1 MGTLCKSAPVKEIMN
16 TKKKHILIALH
27 LYTAGGAERQ
37 ALYLAKGL
45 QDHGYAVSVI
55 AFGEGKGLAW
65 DRFQAAGIHCLA
77 LGFRE
82 KLILG
87 EKKGIKENLLFWRY
101 QRQLIKTIQK
111 LRVDIILP
119 FTYPANVIYGQY
131 WQKMGAKA
139 CYWNQRDEGRWFSGS
154 KIELK
159 ALENCT
165 GIISNS
171 LEGKLFLEQYT
182 QRAIQIIHNGI
193 ELPIE
198 TAKPELVKDQYRVVM
213 VANLH
218 TYKDHLTLLK
228 AWKLFIESKPENTKL
243 LLAGKKADTYPMLQ
257 AFVDEHKLGDSV
269 QFLDV
274 VEDVYALLA
283 TCHLAVFSSNKEG
296 LPNGILECM
305 AAGLPVVAT
314 DIHGAR
320 EALGGDDY
328 LVESGDCEKLLAL
341 IQMLYF
347 NPNHRT
353 ELGSKN
359 RIRIEEEFKIGKL
372 IQDYLTLFSFQ
383 KI

>member
-1 MGTLCKSAPVKEIMN
+1 MMN
-16 TKKKHILIALH
+16 TKKNHILIALH

-65 DRFQAAGIHCLA
+65 DRFQAVGIRCLA

-119 FTYPANVIYGQY
+119 FTYPANVIYGQS

-198 TAKPELVKDQYRVVM
+198 TAKPELVKDQFRVVM

-228 AWKLFIESKPENTKL
+228 AWKLFVESKPENAKL

-257 AFVDEHKLGDSV
+257 AFVDEHKLSDSV
-269 QFLDV
+269 QFLGV

-305 AAGLPVVAT
+305 AVGLPVIAT
-314 DIHGAR
+314 DINGAR
-320 EALGGDDY
+320 EALVESEF
-328 LVESGDCEKLLAL
+328 LVESGNFESLGAAILKFYLQAENRKTVGNL
-341 IQMLYF
+341 
-347 NPNHRT
+347 NRT
-353 ELGSKN
+353 RVKESFSISKM
-359 RIRIEEEFKIGKL
+359 IAQYQSKIENV
-372 IQDYLTLFSFQ
+372 
-383 KI
+383 

>member
-1 MGTLCKSAPVKEIMN
+1 MN
-16 TKKKHILIALH
+16 TNKSHILIALH

-45 QDHGYAVSVI
+45 QDHGYPVTVI

-65 DRFQAAGIHCLA
+65 DRFQAAGIRCLA

-101 QRQLIKTIQK
+101 QRLLIKTI
-111 LRVDIILP
+111 RAINVDLILP
-119 FTYPANVIYGQY
+119 FTYPANVVYGRY
-131 WQKMGAKA
+131 WQRMGAKA
-139 CYWNQRDEGRWFSGS
+139 CFWNQRDEGRWFSGK

-171 LEGKLFLEQYT
+171 LEGKLFLERYT

-193 ELPIE
+193 DLPME
-198 TAKPELVKDQYRVVM
+198 TAKPDQVKDQFRVVM

-228 AWKLFIESKPENTKL
+228 AWKLFIESKPENAKL
-243 LLAGKKADTYPMLQ
+243 LLAGKKADIYPMLQ
-257 AFVDEHKLGDSV
+257 EFVDEHKMGDSV
-269 QFLDV
+269 QFLGV

-305 AAGLPVVAT
+305 AAGLPVIAT

-320 EALGGDDY
+320 EALGKSEF
-328 LVESGDCEKLLAL
+328 LVESGNFDSLGAAILKFYQQAENRKTIGNL
-341 IQMLYF
+341 
-347 NPNHRT
+347 NRT
-353 ELGSKN
+353 RVKESFSIPKM
-359 RIRIEEEFKIGKL
+359 IAQYQAVIENV
-372 IQDYLTLFSFQ
+372 
-383 KI
+383 